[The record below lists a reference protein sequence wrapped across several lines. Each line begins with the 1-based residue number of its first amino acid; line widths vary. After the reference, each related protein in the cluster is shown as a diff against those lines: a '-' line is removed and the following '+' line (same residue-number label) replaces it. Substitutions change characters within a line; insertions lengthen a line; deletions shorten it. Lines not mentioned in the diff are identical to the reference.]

1 MIEVNMNSMDG
12 VVLMTA
18 GKKIEENIKVTP
30 VASLIL
36 PEYDGAYELL
46 VPTVSGVWVWNEII
60 SVEGLTA
67 DADNT
72 YIQQIVDFY
81 ISGERYAE
89 LKVEQLDNLKML
101 VTNSPYDDNG
111 DLINGYGA
119 GRTLFE
125 WDADSYGW
133 YNQAYRTVDFG
144 TEPQEVSEE
153 FYAWLTANAVKQ

>member
-1 MIEVNMNSMDG
+1 MIEINMNSMDG

-46 VPTVSGVWVWNEII
+46 VPTVSGVWVFNESPTDSPFKQIVNFI
-60 SVEGLTA
+60 SYQDDPYEEYT
-67 DADNT
+67 T
-72 YIQQIVDFY
+72 YISMELD
-81 ISGERYAE
+81 SGGDILYTINESSTTSAYSIGE
-89 LKVEQLDNLKML
+89 WG
-101 VTNSPYDDNG
+101 DD
-111 DLINGYGA
+111 
-119 GRTLFE
+119 R
-125 WDADSYGW
+125 
-133 YNQAYRTVDFG
+133 YRTVDFG

>member
-1 MIEVNMNSMDG
+1 MDG

-46 VPTVSGVWVWNEII
+46 VPSVSGVWVFNETIPKNE
-60 SVEGLTA
+60 VRFEGITFTSGGGGNFDTIYVANEKPWALLYSDYSMGKDTITA
-67 DADNT
+67 
-72 YIQQIVDFY
+72 
-81 ISGERYAE
+81 
-89 LKVEQLDNLKML
+89 
-101 VTNSPYDDNG
+101 YD
-111 DLINGYGA
+111 I
-119 GRTLFE
+119 E
-125 WDADSYGW
+125 ADSW
-133 YNQAYRTVDFG
+133 DESYRTVDFG